1 MLVRLGKRARL
12 HCDDC
17 RHSVMIEPAEL
28 AQQHRLDMLTTAP
41 HALKGDALHAMR
53 SAEGML
59 LAGAAQHMALKKKTP
74 GGLGV
79 SPGVGSASHLGG
91 HRRWLGTGDVPR
103 IRAYP
108 DSLEPERAV
117 DKPVD
122 SLWMI
127 GPPVLTPGANGSS
140 GGLPGPTTPC
150 RAGRADTSRAPAI
163 TSWGGGRLFK
173 RQRPRL

>member
-1 MLVRLGKRARL
+1 
-12 HCDDC
+12 
-17 RHSVMIEPAEL
+17 
-28 AQQHRLDMLTTAP
+28 
-41 HALKGDALHAMR
+41 
-53 SAEGML
+53 ML

-140 GGLPGPTTPC
+140 GGLPDQTTPC
-150 RAGRADTSRAPAI
+150 RTGRADTSPAPA
-163 TSWGGGRLFK
+163 TCDPVGGGRLLK
-173 RQRPRL
+173 RQRPRSVTPRPPSFQSHAIQTRFLPLNISSPVIVVHWRQTSLIRSVPRVAMRYGMASP